1 MSGNILE
8 KVKRAMPLVLSGI
21 MVITVFMIQ
30 FIVVSFKDG
39 FRWNE
44 FLSQLAVNL
53 FLLVGTAIIWM
64 NAGTDRAKTEEPSAY
79 SDNCA
84 AYSKKVTAVSDNG
97 RLRALRDFCRAKT
110 EEMRREKIRRM
121 LNSVGLDTDDY
132 AAKKNASAADLRR
145 DGLSRRQRHMI
156 RKIRNGRVHVRPIQV
171 MELMADSKGKNEYE
185 IAYNEDADKAVR
197 LVLRAIKSVVMATM
211 LALLAF
217 DLSSNIKDLTVWA
230 LFFFKLLT
238 ILYTAVSAER
248 EGYLQIAQTRNR
260 IILQRIEFL
269 NEFEEWAK
277 VPLLNESKTE

>member
-1 MSGNILE
+1 MSGTIIE

-44 FLSQLAVNL
+44 FVSQLAVNL

-110 EEMRREKIRRM
+110 EELHREKVRHM

-145 DGLSRRQRHMI
+145 DGLSRRQIHMI

-197 LVLRAIKSVVMATM
+197 LALRAVKSVVMAAV

-238 ILYTAVSAER
+238 ILFTAMSAER

>member
-1 MSGNILE
+1 MNIMD
-8 KVKRAMPLVLSGI
+8 KIKRAMPLILSGI
-21 MVITVFMIQ
+21 MVITVFIIQ
-30 FIVVSFKDG
+30 FIVVSFKDE

-53 FLLVGTAIIWM
+53 FLLVGTATIWM

-84 AYSKKVTAVSDNG
+84 AYSKKVAAVSDNG
-97 RLRALRDFCRAKT
+97 QLRALRDFCRIKT
-110 EEMRREKIRRM
+110 EDVRADKIRHM
-121 LNSVGLDTDDY
+121 LNSVGLDMSDYTDR
-132 AAKKNASAADLRR
+132 KGADKAELKADGYTRRQICMLRR
-145 DGLSRRQRHMI
+145 I
-156 RKIRNGRVHVRPIQV
+156 RDGRVHVRPIQV
-171 MELMADSKGKNEYE
+171 MELMADSKGKSEYE

-197 LVLRAIKSVVMATM
+197 LMMRAVKSVVMATV

-238 ILYTAVSAER
+238 ILFTAFSAER

-260 IILQRIEFL
+260 VILQRIEFL
-269 NEFEEWAK
+269 NEFEEWVK
-277 VPLLNESKTE
+277 VPRLNPGKTE